1 MEQIILKKAY
11 YPVMD
16 SVLKRKII
24 LYNSE
29 HKILVLNDSRKI
41 KLPKDAYYENKI
53 IDHKI
58 EEILSMQ
65 LDDKKMIELVTI
77 INYYSHFVEQNNKL
91 NKISRE
97 LINEYYAYNIEFNQ
111 DVINSIWNSE
121 YITSN
126 NFLPYIINIDDF
138 IEINPK
144 LINVEDIEA
153 VKTLQKK
160 LKYEII

>member
-53 IDHKI
+53 
-58 EEILSMQ
+58 
-65 LDDKKMIELVTI
+65 
-77 INYYSHFVEQNNKL
+77 
-91 NKISRE
+91 SRE

-121 YITSN
+121 YISSN

>member
-24 LYNSE
+24 LYNNE
-29 HKILVLNDSRKI
+29 HKILVLDDSKHI
-41 KLPKDAYYENKI
+41 KLPKDAYYEDKI
-53 IDHKI
+53 IEHGI
-58 EEILSMQ
+58 TEILSMQ
-65 LDDKKMIELVTI
+65 LDNKKIMELVTI
-77 INYYSHFVEQNNKL
+77 INYCSHFVEQNNKL

-97 LINEYYAYNIEFNQ
+97 LINEYYAYNIEFDK

-121 YITSN
+121 YISSN

-144 LINVEDIEA
+144 LINVEDMEA
-153 VKTLQKK
+153 VKILQKK
-160 LKYEII
+160 IKM

>member
-1 MEQIILKKAY
+1 MEQIILRRAY

-16 SVLKRKII
+16 SVLKRKLI
-24 LYNSE
+24 LYNNE
-29 HKILVLNDSRKI
+29 HKILVLDDSRQI

-53 IDHKI
+53 IEHKI
-58 EEILSMQ
+58 EEILPIK
-65 LDDKKMIELVTI
+65 LENKKIIELVTI

-121 YITSN
+121 YISSN
-126 NFLPYIINIDDF
+126 HFLPYIINIDDF
-138 IEINPK
+138 IKINSK
-144 LINVEDIEA
+144 LVNIEDIEA

>member
-24 LYNSE
+24 LYNNE
-29 HKILVLNDSRKI
+29 HKILVLDDSKHI
-41 KLPKDAYYENKI
+41 KLPKDVYYEDKI
-53 IDHKI
+53 IEHGI
-58 EEILSMQ
+58 TEILSMQ
-65 LDDKKMIELVTI
+65 LDNKKIMELVTI
-77 INYYSHFVEQNNKL
+77 INYCSHFVEQNNKL

-97 LINEYYAYNIEFNQ
+97 LINEYYAYNIEFDK

-121 YITSN
+121 YISSN

-144 LINVEDIEA
+144 LINVEDMEA
-153 VKTLQKK
+153 VKILQKK
-160 LKYEII
+160 IKM

>member
-16 SVLKRKII
+16 SVLKRKLI
-24 LYNSE
+24 LYNNE
-29 HKILVLNDSRKI
+29 HKILVLDDSRQI

-65 LDDKKMIELVTI
+65 LDDKKIIELVTI

-121 YITSN
+121 YISSN

-138 IEINPK
+138 IKINSK
-144 LINVEDIEA
+144 LVNVEDIEA

-160 LKYEII
+160 LKCEII

>member
-1 MEQIILKKAY
+1 MEQIILRRAY

-16 SVLKRKII
+16 SVLKRKLI
-24 LYNSE
+24 LYNNE
-29 HKILVLNDSRKI
+29 HKILVLDDSRQI

-53 IDHKI
+53 IEHKI
-58 EEILSMQ
+58 EEILPIK
-65 LDDKKMIELVTI
+65 LENKKIIELVTI

-121 YITSN
+121 YISSN

-144 LINVEDIEA
+144 LINVEDMEA
-153 VKTLQKK
+153 VKILQKK
-160 LKYEII
+160 IKM

>member
-1 MEQIILKKAY
+1 MEQIILRRAY
-11 YPVMD
+11 HPVMD
-16 SVLKRKII
+16 SILKRKLI
-24 LYNSE
+24 LYNNE
-29 HKILVLNDSRKI
+29 HKILVLDDSRQI

-53 IDHKI
+53 IEHTI
-58 EEILSMQ
+58 EEILPIK
-65 LDDKKMIELVTI
+65 LENKKMIELVTI
-77 INYYSHFVEQNNKL
+77 INYYSRFLENNNKL

-121 YITSN
+121 YISSN

-138 IEINPK
+138 IKINSK
-144 LINVEDIEA
+144 LVNREDIEA